1 MVRISILASMVLLV
15 LYAGS
20 LSAQVFSW
28 TDENGNRVFSD
39 QPHPDA
45 DSIDLGPV
53 NTIEPPPASTMEWQE
68 NDRDPSRSS
77 GQQSQIAYQ
86 RLAITSPGNDQ
97 AVRANDGTLSL
108 TVETDPPLSGNHL
121 LRAEVDGS
129 LASEPVPGNGNATHQ
144 LQLNELDRGSH
155 AITAVVVN
163 VRGEV
168 IQRSKPL
175 QIHIQRTSLNQPG
188 RASANQAP
196 RAPAAPRAPNVPA
209 PSRSGN

>member
-1 MVRISILASMVLLV
+1 MFRTSILASITLLV

-39 QPHPDA
+39 QAHPDA
-45 DSIDLGPV
+45 ESIDLGPV
-53 NTIEPPPASTMEWQE
+53 NTIEPPPPSAMEWQ
-68 NDRDPSRSS
+68 NDRDRSS
-77 GQQSQIAYQ
+77 SPGQQKQTGYK
-86 RLAITSPGNDQ
+86 RLAITSPTNDE
-97 AVRANDGTLSL
+97 AVRANDGILSL

-129 LASEPVPGNGNATHQ
+129 PAGEPMPGNGNATHQ
-144 LQLNELDRGSH
+144 LQLNGLDRGSH

-163 VRGEV
+163 ARGEV

-188 RASANQAP
+188 RANANQAP

-209 PSRSGN
+209 PGRSGN

>member
-1 MVRISILASMVLLV
+1 MFRTFVLAGSTLLA
-15 LYAGS
+15 LYATG
-20 LSAQVFSW
+20 LSAQVYSW

-53 NTIEPPPASTMEWQE
+53 NTIEPPPPSAMEWQ
-68 NDRDPSRSS
+68 NDRDRSS
-77 GQQSQIAYQ
+77 SSGHQQQTGYK
-86 RLAITSPGNDQ
+86 RLAITSPANDQ
-97 AVRANDGTLSL
+97 AVRANDGSLSL

-121 LRAEVDGS
+121 LRAEVGGS
-129 LASEPVPGNGNATHQ
+129 PAGDPVPGNGNVSHQ

-155 AITAVVVN
+155 AITVVVVN
-163 VRGEV
+163 ARGEV

-175 QIHIQRTSLNQPG
+175 QVHIQRTSLNQPG
-188 RASANQAP
+188 RTSANQAP

-209 PSRSGN
+209 AGP